1 MADTVSS
8 KSTNDDHNTTMVGT
22 EKFTQDTNTDE
33 RLSGANADHHGVT
46 FMNLK
51 RTYDLHQT
59 LDTEAIINARRLQN
73 SEAEMRMRHA
83 EEEHKQKLRHEE
95 DMHTV
100 RVQTLTAGSVGTSSI
115 IRDIA
120 DATAAEIV
128 VHARAKL
135 AK

>member
-33 RLSGANADHHGVT
+33 RLSGANADHHGIT

-59 LDTEAIINARRLQN
+59 LDTEAIVSARRLQN
-73 SEAEMRMRHA
+73 SEAEMRLRHA
-83 EEEHKQKLRHEE
+83 EEEHKQKLRHDE
-95 DMHTV
+95 DLHTI
-100 RVQTLTAGSVGTSSI
+100 RVQTLTLGSIGTGNI
-115 IRDIA
+115 IDDIA
-120 DATAAEIV
+120 DQV
-128 VHARAKL
+128 VARMAK
-135 AK
+135 K